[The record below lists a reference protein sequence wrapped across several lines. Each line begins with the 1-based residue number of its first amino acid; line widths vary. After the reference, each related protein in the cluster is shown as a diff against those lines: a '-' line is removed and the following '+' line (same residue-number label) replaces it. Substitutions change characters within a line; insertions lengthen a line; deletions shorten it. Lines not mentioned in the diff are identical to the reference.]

1 MDWQDRCCLARARVL
16 VLQELTDLGV
26 KPTAAQLKKALA
38 PVLCDLGAAAT
49 DRRAGRGRP
58 RSPAGRYVAGS
69 TAVGSG
75 ARMPTPSIA
84 PGRNPTVDN
93 NNH

>member
-1 MDWQDRCCLARARVL
+1 MDWQDKCCLARARLL

-26 KPTAAQLKKALA
+26 KPTAAQLRKALA
-38 PVLCDLGAAAT
+38 PVLCDLGPAAV
-49 DRRAGRGRP
+49 DGRAGRGRP
-58 RSPAGRYVAGS
+58 RDRSGRFVGRS

-75 ARMPTPSIA
+75 ARMPSPSPPA
-84 PGRNPTVDN
+84 GRDPTVDN